1 MKLSSAFLKSE
12 ESIICGDMNAHSK
25 VWGSN
30 TSNVTGKELLE
41 ELENYPSHTILNTGK
56 PTTKRGGA
64 IDLALATNSVTISH

>member
-1 MKLSSAFLKSE
+1 MLTLKY
-12 ESIICGDMNAHSK
+12 G
-25 VWGSN
+25 VV
-30 TSNVTGKELLE
+30 TLVFVTGKELLE